1 MIYIGSDH
9 RGVALKEAIKN
20 HLSDEGKAYSDV
32 GTKSEEAVDFPDFGF
47 RVAQKVSESNGT
59 DIGILICGS
68 GVGMNIVANKVP
80 GVRATLATSVEIAAA
95 GREDDDINVLVLG
108 ANFTSDEEAKK
119 IVNAFLSTDFD
130 TAERRVRRLDKIT
143 KYESE

>member
-9 RGVALKEAIKN
+9 RGVALKQVVKN

-47 RVAQKVSESNGT
+47 RVAKKVSESNGT

-68 GVGMNIVANKVP
+68 GVGMNIVANKVQ

-95 GREDDDINVLVLG
+95 ARQDDDINVLVLG
-108 ANFTSDEEAKK
+108 AQFTSDEEARE
-119 IVNAFLSTDFD
+119 IVNAFLSTPFD

-143 KYESE
+143 KYESQ